1 AAGGGGAAGGGS
13 AAGSSGTSGAA
24 AVSTRPDN
32 EARDPIQGYA
42 FSLEVTG
49 AGNTAPAHG
58 FFREFS
64 GVQFEV
70 NAIQYKTYN
79 YLTGKPETVQIA
91 GRSDPG
97 TVSLKRGMTKSL
109 RLFKWVSLVTA
120 GALSDARA
128 TVTVTMR
135 DRSYSPA
142 IKIVL
147 TGAWPSKFSMGSLNV
162 ETNEMQVEELTLVY
176 ETLSITEFSAG

>member
-1 AAGGGGAAGGGS
+1 MS
-13 AAGSSGTSGAA
+13 APAGSSSQQEQAGAA
-24 AVSTRPDN
+24 RPDN
-32 EARDPIQGYA
+32 EQRDPIQSYA
-42 FSLEVTG
+42 FSIEVTG

-64 GVQFEV
+64 GVQVEV

-79 YLTGKPETVQIA
+79 YVTGKPETVQIA

-97 TVSLKRGMTKSL
+97 TVTLKRGMTPNL
-109 RLFKWVSLVTA
+109 RLFKWASLVTS
-120 GALSDARA
+120 GSLTDARA

-135 DRSYSPA
+135 NRAYEPA
-142 IKIVL
+142 VKIVL

-162 ETNEMQVEELTLVY
+162 ETNEAQVEELTLVY
-176 ETLSITEFSAG
+176 ETMQISDFNDSQR